1 MITCKIILI
10 SATIKK
16 ATVFRRHV
24 QVSVQEIR
32 IKNDGKWYADDR
44 LMFRKPIVKLFA
56 MNLER
61 DNGNGFYIRLNQE
74 TFPVTVEDV
83 PFLAAEAYIDEG
95 AIVFVF
101 YDEQEMRVEEE
112 IPLMFKED
120 TPYLSFKWENDTRL
134 SRSAFWMV
142 SNFLVE
148 RNNQV
153 LLIPP
158 GKLND

>member
-1 MITCKIILI
+1 M
-10 SATIKK
+10 
-16 ATVFRRHV
+16 
-24 QVSVQEIR
+24 SVQEIR

-56 MNLER
+56 SNLER
-61 DNGNGFYIRLNQE
+61 DSENRFYIRLDQE
-74 TFPVTVEDV
+74 TFPVAVEDV
-83 PFLAAEAYIDEG
+83 PFLALEAYLDNG

-112 IPLMFKED
+112 VPLMFKED

-142 SNFLVE
+142 SNFLAE
-148 RNNQV
+148 RDNQV
-153 LLIPP
+153 FLVPP
-158 GKLND
+158 GKLNN

>member
-1 MITCKIILI
+1 M
-10 SATIKK
+10 
-16 ATVFRRHV
+16 
-24 QVSVQEIR
+24 SVQEIR

-56 MNLER
+56 TNLER
-61 DNGNGFYIRLNQE
+61 DNNDGFYIRLNQE
-74 TFPVTVEDV
+74 TFPVAVEDV
-83 PFLAAEAYIDEG
+83 PFLATDAYIDEG
-95 AIVFVF
+95 AIVLVF

-112 IPLMFKED
+112 IPLTFKED

-134 SRSAFWMV
+134 GRSAFWMV

-153 LLIPP
+153 FLTPP